1 MSMDPVSSRTL
12 APVIPQ
18 LTVVPT
24 TAHLFMFSAVTWN
37 RHRIHYS
44 KQAAVAEGHADVVV
58 QRALLGNYLARMLG
72 QWLGDRG
79 EIREL
84 SWKVLSSAAP
94 GFALHCIGEATS
106 VDDHTYDC
114 ALRIVDDQ
122 ETVIVT
128 GNARCVLNEPAA

>member
-12 APVIPQ
+12 PLVISR

-24 TAHLFMFSAVTWN
+24 TAQLFMFSAVTWN

-44 KQAAVAEGHADVVV
+44 REAAVAEGHADVVV
-58 QRALLGNYLARMLG
+58 QRALLGNYLARMLE
-72 QWLGDRG
+72 QWLAGRGDV
-79 EIREL
+79 REL

-94 GFALHCIGEATS
+94 GFALHCIGEATIG
-106 VDDHTYDC
+106 DNHTYHC
-114 ALRIVDDQ
+114 SLRIVDDQ

-128 GNARCVLNEPAA
+128 GNARCVLNESAA